1 MHVATLGKTNAC
13 PSAQKNEHFLKLQKN
28 QAKIKRATTL
38 TYTRPDLIFLSK
50 LYAQRIRWSL
60 DGRVWHHINTMPKN
74 FVRLAIAFPAFQTQK
89 RKGIRI
95 NNAFSFASRCSSLSL
110 LLIPVSYSHCIFH
123 DGIFSL
129 VI

>member
-13 PSAQKNEHFLKLQKN
+13 PSAPKKKRTFSLKLQKN

-95 NNAFSFASRCSSLSL
+95 NNAFSFASRCSSLGFSFDSHPCFLLSL
-110 LLIPVSYSHCIFH
+110 H
-123 DGIFSL
+123 FS
-129 VI
+129 